1 MKVTTLVLLALALVA
16 APAFAEKGAK
26 SKGKKGS
33 DLIQGADRIDDSG
46 SGSGSGSGAAD
57 KLDADSAT
65 SAKAKKDKKGWKKDK
80 KGKELSSAASFSSNV
95 QNGALIALGA
105 GCVAVALV
113 AVARRRSTQQYTA
126 LPDVAVEPCTH
137 AASVG
142 TQMTPN
148 MVETASEKTPLV
160 V

>member
-1 MKVTTLVLLALALVA
+1 VARSSHRTMHTIQKLGYMVVTLTLSCHCAPYPLA
-16 APAFAEKGAK
+16 
-26 SKGKKGS
+26 
-33 DLIQGADRIDDSG
+33 
-46 SGSGSGSGAAD
+46 
-57 KLDADSAT
+57 
-65 SAKAKKDKKGWKKDK
+65 
-80 KGKELSSAASFSSNV
+80 SNV